1 MSLFL
6 IDVNCKKSFL
16 CCYKRAECEPS
27 QLGRTESN
35 EAENKAAENHST
47 LMTIIWFSQLFFFIF
62 FDISGHFEQI
72 KKFEKKILKNFE
84 VPKKIEPKKKVT
96 YSMCFFHVSSHGEHF
111 SPWNFLSHFWN
122 IFFLISLILGFWGVN
137 YWGWTGQFWS
147 IRPKNTDLF
156 SLETPLW
163 PTKFVYRLLSWLE
176 RNGCPKTTT
185 YTVFATFKTFLE
197 KKRHMVSKF
206 WWRQKVFNFWSSF
219 WKKNKKT
226 TKFSWDN
233 RAFMSRPWPGPMRI
247 KNCT

>member
-1 MSLFL
+1 MKIWWFRGVNRWDWKGQYCSNCHKNADLCSLETSLSSTKFL
-6 IDVNCKKSFL
+6 YRLVARSKRKACSKSTKKNFANTDHKYMAFL
-16 CCYKRAECEPS
+16 VLKNFQS
-27 QLGRTESN
+27 QQNLQQKN
-35 EAENKAAENHST
+35 
-47 LMTIIWFSQLFFFIF
+47 FFFIF
-62 FDISGHFEQI
+62 FDVLYHFEQI

-176 RNGCPKTTT
+176 RNGCPKTTN
-185 YTVFATFKTFLE
+185 YTVFATLKHF
-197 KKRHMVSKF
+197 
-206 WWRQKVFNFWSSF
+206 
-219 WKKNKKT
+219 
-226 TKFSWDN
+226 
-233 RAFMSRPWPGPMRI
+233 
-247 KNCT
+247 